1 MISIAKIFK
10 NGQSQAV
17 RLPKEFRFD
26 NQKEVY
32 IKKSGDI
39 VMLIP
44 KDSKTLWSNFFDNL
58 DSFSN
63 DFEIKRDEPKQ
74 IREDI
79 FW

>member
-10 NGQSQAV
+10 NRQSQAV

-44 KDSKTLWSNFFDNL
+44 KDSKTLWNNFFDNL
-58 DSFSN
+58 ENFSN

-79 FW
+79 F